1 MMIGDIPIAGL
12 RGVWSATPTPFTE
25 DMEVDTESVARLVAH
40 HLRLGMKGL
49 FIAGTCGEGAWMPDR
64 HRRLLVQTIAQH
76 AKGKL
81 ALAVQVTDN
90 SAARILDSIA
100 LAQEDGADVAVIA
113 QPYFLLNATPENILS
128 LYTEAIR
135 SSPLP
140 VGFYDRGR
148 HSPVSVPEEMLGPI
162 YAEGNLAMIK
172 DSSGDPRRRDLAL
185 AARDRRAELLLL
197 NGDEFNCV
205 EYLRAGYDGLLLGGG
220 IFNGHIA
227 RLIIEAVQ
235 DGDLDAAEQLQARMN
250 RMMYDVYGGESIS
263 CWLSGQKKLL
273 VEMGVFRTWQSYLNY
288 PLTEDCVKAIEKVL
302 EEDADVLFPW
312 LEDAHG

>member
-25 DMEVDTESVARLVAH
+25 DMEVDTESVALLVEH

-90 SAARILDSIA
+90 SAARILDNIA

-113 QPYFLLNATPENILS
+113 QPYFLLNATPENILK

-162 YAEGNLAMIK
+162 YAEDNLAMIK
-172 DSSGDPRRRDLAL
+172 DSSEDPRRRDLAL
-185 AARDRRAELLLL
+185 AARDRRPELLLL

-205 EYLRAGYDGLLLGGG
+205 DYLKAGYDGLLLGGG

-227 RLIIEAVQ
+227 SLIIEAVQ
-235 DGDLDAAEQLQARMN
+235 DGDLDGAEQLQARMN

>member
-1 MMIGDIPIAGL
+1 MIGDIPIEGL

-25 DMEVDTESVARLVAH
+25 DMRIDVESVERMVEH
-40 HLRLGMKGL
+40 HLRLGVKGL

-64 HRRLLVQTIAQH
+64 DRRVLVQTIAEG
-76 AKGKL
+76 AEGRL

-90 SAARILDSIA
+90 SATRVLDNIA

-113 QPYFLLNATPENILS
+113 QPYFLLNATPDNMLN
-128 LYTEAIR
+128 LYTEAIGE
-135 SSPLP
+135 SPLP

-148 HSPVSVPEEMLGPI
+148 HAAIPVPEEILDAI
-162 YAEGNLAMIK
+162 YGQENLAMVK
-172 DSSGDPRRRDLAL
+172 DSSGDPTRREMAL
-185 AARDRRAELLLL
+185 AARDRRPELLLL

-205 EYLRAGYDGLLLGGG
+205 QYVRAGYDGLLLGGG
-220 IFNGHIA
+220 IFNGHLA
-227 RLIIEAVQ
+227 GLIIKAVQ
-235 DGDLDAAEQLQARMN
+235 EGDPALAEQLQARMN
-250 RMMYDVYGGESIS
+250 RIMYDVYGGEDIS

-273 VEMGVFRTWQSYLNY
+273 VQMGVFGTWRSYLNY

-312 LEDAHG
+312 EGSANG